1 MDTLAPTGSYLTPS
15 LRHATAGDAM
25 RPRVLT
31 CTPDTPLITVA
42 QRMSGEHVHALVV
55 LPARHDGDGHPMAWA
70 VLTDRDLL
78 HHADRAEELTAG
90 EIASSQLLEVRPD
103 APLSDVARR
112 MSEQGMSHALVTDP
126 ATGRPVGVV
135 STLDIAGIVGWGR
148 A

>member
-25 RPRVLT
+25 RPLVLS
-31 CTPDTPLITVA
+31 CTPETPLVTVA

-55 LPARHDGDGHPMAWA
+55 LSSPLGVDGRRTPWG

-78 HHADRAEELTAG
+78 RHAERAEELTAG
-90 EIASSQLLEVRPD
+90 DVASPQLLEVLRDD
-103 APLSDVARR
+103 ALARVARQ
-112 MSEQGMSHALVTDP
+112 MSEHGMSHALVTDP